1 MRKRLT
7 IVAAALS
14 AAATATLL
22 GGVAAERAPAADPLA
37 AGLQA
42 QTLFRATG
50 DPSYLTRA
58 ERALDEAASRGFDV
72 TTGRAVLAA
81 TRHRF
86 STALALARRAVRS
99 NPDDAS
105 AYGALGDALVELG
118 RYEAAFA
125 AYDRMAHLAP
135 SVASYARV
143 ATGRELLG
151 RRAAALEALQ
161 LALELERLSAAD
173 SAYLWVRIGK
183 LHQDSGRLAGAA
195 RAYRTALGF
204 SPGYVYARAGLATLE
219 ADRGRFERAAAL
231 LRPVVAARPTTEY
244 AVDLG
249 DALAIAG
256 RPREAE
262 AAYAVARRVERA
274 LAANGVRTELQSALF
289 DLDHDRNLKGALA
302 RARVGQRLRSGIE
315 GEHVLAWAL
324 YKNGRCAEAR
334 VHSIRALRLGT
345 KDLDAIYHRSLIETC
360 LGNHQAAEAWRREVD
375 RLNPYYL
382 TAAPSPY
389 RLGR

>member
-1 MRKRLT
+1 VL
-7 IVAAALS
+7 VD
-14 AAATATLL
+14 
-22 GGVAAERAPAADPLA
+22 GPAPAAVADELA
-37 AGLQA
+37 RGYSH

-50 DPSYLTRA
+50 DPAYLTRA
-58 ERALDEAASRGFDV
+58 ELALRSAAVRGADPALV

-86 STALALARRAVRS
+86 ATAVVLARRAVRL
-99 NPDDAS
+99 NPYDAP

-118 RYEAAFA
+118 RYREGFA

-151 RRAAALEALQ
+151 RRGAALEALQ
-161 LALELERLSAAD
+161 LALELGRLTAPD
-173 SAYLWVRIGK
+173 RAYLWVRIGR
-183 LHQDSGRLAGAA
+183 LHQDSGRLDAAG
-195 RAYRTALGF
+195 RAYRTALRLL
-204 SPGYVYARAGLATLE
+204 PGYVHARAGLATLE
-219 ADRGRFERAAAL
+219 ADLGSYGRAAAL
-231 LRPVVAARPTTEY
+231 LRGVVAARATTEY

-249 DALAIAG
+249 DALSLAG
-256 RPREAE
+256 RMNEAE
-262 AAYAVARRVERA
+262 AAYALARRVERS

-289 DLDHDRNLKGALA
+289 DLDHDRNLRSALT
-302 RARVGQRLRSGIE
+302 RARVGVQLRPGIE

-324 YKNGRCAEAR
+324 YKNGRCGGAR
-334 VHSIRALRLGT
+334 AHSIRALRLGT
-345 KDLDAIYHRSLIETC
+345 KDLDAIYHRSLIEAC
-360 LGNHQAAEAWRREVD
+360 LGNRPATNAFRARLQ

-382 TAAPSPY
+382 AAPPSPF